1 MVNFFKEEIPFFRQ
15 IWFFISGISFSVAF
29 QIEPH
34 NCYLY
39 SWTTLFAF
47 FITFLVI
54 TKWKKYFFLNWIAG
68 ILVSLLFILSG
79 IIWCNLNKEIY
90 WQDHFSKTD
99 ASHLVVIVQE
109 PPKLKGDIARFP
121 VKVKSAINIDSVYA
135 TSGKLLLAL
144 RFDTTQQFVIKYG
157 DCLLIKAKY
166 TETEPPYNPA
176 EFNYKRFLS
185 YKQIH
190 HQSFINIGETNY
202 LSSGKG
208 NLVVDYALKFRQ
220 SLVQDFKKYLKD
232 KNSQSVAST
241 LILGDRADLDQEI
254 LSAYQNTG
262 TLHVLS
268 VSGMHV
274 MIVVIMLNFAFKRLD
289 RFKIGRIIKLCCMLI
304 LIWIYSIVTGLA
316 PSILRAALMV
326 TFLLLSRFSSG
337 RSNSYNI
344 IAIAAFI
351 ILLVNP
357 LNLMDVGFQLSFLAV
372 LGLIHIYPKIYH
384 LYSPKHKLIDACW
397 QCICVSL
404 AAQIATTPISVFYFH
419 QFPMYFILGN
429 LFMTLPAT
437 IIMIGGFAFLAL
449 RIDFAQY
456 WIGLFLNHFIDF
468 TNMGLL
474 YIEHLPF
481 STLDKIWLNKLE
493 LALLYLLLLI
503 LILHKRSRYKILI
516 TGSAIL
522 ILTLSFAF
530 KDLNSINQ
538 HKTLFFSLRKN
549 TAIAYIRGK
558 SCILVTDLDTLE
570 YTYRFSVKP
579 YLDSCGIK
587 NIQFSDPHL
596 YENENIYTFGN
607 KTLKFINHRKNTFS
621 YSKTDWLL
629 ISGNK
634 NYQLDSLR
642 KTYHSG
648 RIFID
653 GKNSDF
659 IVNKLKQQADS
670 LNLDYYILKRSYAKE
685 INH

>member
-1 MVNFFKEEIPFFRQ
+1 MNFFKEEIPFFRQ
-15 IWFFISGISFSVAF
+15 IWFFISGICLSVAF
-29 QIEPH
+29 QIKPH
-34 NCYLY
+34 NGYLY
-39 SWTTLFAF
+39 SWIILFAF

-54 TKWKKYFFLNWIAG
+54 TKKKKYFFLNWIAG
-68 ILVSLLFILSG
+68 ILVSILFMLSG
-79 IIWCNLNKEIY
+79 IIWCNLHKEIY
-90 WQDHFSKTD
+90 WQDHFSKTE

-121 VKVKSAINIDSVYA
+121 VKVKRTINTDSVYA

-144 RFDTTQQFVIKYG
+144 RFDTTKQFTIKYG

-166 TETEPPYNPA
+166 SETEPPYNPA
-176 EFNYKRFLS
+176 EFNYKRLLS
-185 YKQIH
+185 YRQIY
-190 HQSFINIGETNY
+190 HQSFININETKH
-202 LSSGKG
+202 LSAGKG
-208 NLVVDYALKFRQ
+208 NLIIQYALKFRQ
-220 SLVQDFKKYLKD
+220 GLVQDFKKYLKD

-274 MIVVIMLNFAFKRLD
+274 MIVVFMLNFAFKRFD
-289 RFKIGRIIKLCCMLI
+289 RFRTGRVIKLCCMLI
-304 LIWIYSIVTGLA
+304 LIWTYSIVTGLA

-337 RSNSYNI
+337 RSNSYNV

-351 ILLVNP
+351 ILLINP
-357 LNLMDVGFQLSFLAV
+357 LNLMDIGFQLSFLAV

-404 AAQIATTPISVFYFH
+404 AAQITTTPLSLFYFH
-419 QFPMYFILGN
+419 QFPIYFILGN
-429 LFMTLPAT
+429 LFMALPSM
-437 IIMIGGFAFLAL
+437 IIMIGGFAFLAI
-449 RIDFAQY
+449 RIDFVQY

-468 TNMGLL
+468 TNNGLL

-493 LALLYLLLLI
+493 LTLLYLLLLI
-503 LILHKRSRYKILI
+503 FLLHKRSGYKILI
-516 TGSAIL
+516 AGSTIL

-530 KDLNSINQ
+530 KNLSSINQ

-549 TAIAYIRGK
+549 TAIAYIKGK

-570 YTYRFSVKP
+570 YAYRFSVKP

-596 YENENIYTFGN
+596 YENENIYTFGT

-621 YSKTDWLL
+621 RSKTDWLL
-629 ISGNK
+629 ISGNR
-634 NYQLDSLR
+634 NYRLDSLR
-642 KTYHSG
+642 KTYHSN

-685 INH
+685 IDH